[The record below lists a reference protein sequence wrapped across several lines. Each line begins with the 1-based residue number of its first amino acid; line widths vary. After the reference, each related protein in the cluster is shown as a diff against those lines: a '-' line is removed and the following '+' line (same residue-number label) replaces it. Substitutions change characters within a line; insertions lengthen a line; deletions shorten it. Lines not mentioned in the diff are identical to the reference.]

1 MLPMLAQI
9 SVEAQDQDQDQRG
22 AVRRTL
28 QLETPVANDLNSWR
42 VVINNLS
49 ETGISFETSLGLA
62 LGDILEIGL
71 PEVGAVDARIVWADG
86 NAYGC
91 QFLSPIPKAA
101 VSAALLLS
109 PFDPASAQPVQAAA
123 SAWTVPDLEPPV
135 ASQVLVTA
143 TLAALAVAAILFIIA
158 QMTLPVSSFG

>member
-1 MLPMLAQI
+1 VLPMLAQI
-9 SVEAQDQDQDQRG
+9 SVEAQDQDQRG

-28 QLETPVANDLNSWR
+28 QLETPVANDLSSWR
-42 VVINNLS
+42 VVIGNLS
-49 ETGISFETSLGLA
+49 ETGISFETALGLA

-71 PEVGAVDARIVWADG
+71 PEVGAVEARIVWADG
-86 NAYGC
+86 DAYGC
-91 QFLSPIPKAA
+91 QFLSPISKAA

-109 PFDPASAQPVQAAA
+109 PFHQVATQPALAAA

-135 ASQVLVTA
+135 ASQALVTGM
-143 TLAALAVAAILFIIA
+143 LGALAVAAILFIIA